1 MALAQWE
8 ASSNPEQDLILKTNY
23 QGDEFMPTGKRKELG
38 SASVPLINFDE
49 IAAERESFK
58 LSWTV
63 LANLRDYV
71 AYVRDVTGR
80 ETTPDDVVDKGMRRL
95 FDADKGFRQW
105 LQKKNSE
112 SRNKVKPVKAE
123 KPAKIEK
130 APSDGKAESS
140 SDAFPKSQQ

>member
-1 MALAQWE
+1 
-8 ASSNPEQDLILKTNY
+8 
-23 QGDEFMPTGKRKELG
+23 MPTGKGKESA

-49 IAAERESFK
+49 VAAEKESFK

-71 AYVRDVTGR
+71 AYVRDVTGKD
-80 ETTPDDVVDKGMRRL
+80 TNPDEVVDKGMRRL

-112 SRNKVKPVKAE
+112 SRNKTKPAKAE

-130 APSDGKAESS
+130 TPSDGKAESS
-140 SDAFPKSQQ
+140 SDAFPRSQQ

>member
-1 MALAQWE
+1 
-8 ASSNPEQDLILKTNY
+8 LIPKNNH
-23 QGDEFMPTGKRKELG
+23 QGDEFMPTGKRKV
-38 SASVPLINFDE
+38 SANASIPLINFDE

-71 AYVRDVTGR
+71 AYVADVTGR
-80 ETTPDDVVDKGMRRL
+80 ETTPDEVVDKGMQRL

-112 SRNKVKPVKAE
+112 SRNKT

-130 APSDGKAESS
+130 PTKLERPLADGKADSS
-140 SDAFPKSQQ
+140 GDAFPKSQQ

>member
-1 MALAQWE
+1 
-8 ASSNPEQDLILKTNY
+8 
-23 QGDEFMPTGKRKELG
+23 MPTGKRKESG
-38 SASVPLINFDE
+38 SASIPLINFDE

-71 AYVRDVTGR
+71 AYVREVTGR
-80 ETTPDDVVDKGMRRL
+80 ETTPDEVVDKGMQRL

-112 SRNKVKPVKAE
+112 SRNKTKPVKAE
-123 KPAKIEK
+123 KPAKLER
-130 APSDGKAESS
+130 PLTDGKAESS
-140 SDAFPKSQQ
+140 GDASPRSQQ

>member
-1 MALAQWE
+1 
-8 ASSNPEQDLILKTNY
+8 
-23 QGDEFMPTGKRKELG
+23 MPTGKRKEST

-112 SRNKVKPVKAE
+112 SRNKTKPAKAE

-130 APSDGKAESS
+130 PSFDGKTESLGEG
-140 SDAFPKSQQ
+140 FLKSHQ